1 MTALTT
7 QAASGRGVHTRF
19 LLSGLALLAAALL
32 LPLSGCNNLLKI
44 NDPDIVTPGNLN
56 DPSVLPTIRA
66 GAIGDFDLGY
76 TGSGAQG
83 SGGVE
88 GIIMTSGMLGDEWVN
103 SETFPDRIATD
114 ARRNTTDNASMQTIF
129 RNLQRG
135 RRATEFAATNYA
147 TLLAD
152 PTTNSGYA
160 EMLAL
165 SGYTYVFLAE
175 NYCSGVP
182 VSQSNADGSLVYG
195 TPLTTAQ
202 LYDTA
207 MARFTLAV
215 ASTANASIVDLAL
228 VGMGRAQNDL
238 GQFAAAATTVA
249 AIPVGFA
256 YTVAHDENTTRQ
268 NNGVFQ
274 ANVTNERYS
283 VADKEGINGFSYRTV
298 ADRRTPFIRTPASD
312 VGFDGKTPQ
321 YDNLRYGDRSAT
333 VTVATGTEALLITAE
348 AALQAGDTLAGGGF
362 LAALNAP
369 RQAVPVI
376 TYFDSNRPGV
386 LPVGTLAPLTAADIV
401 AAGGAVN
408 LLFAERAR
416 WLWLTAHRLSDMR
429 RLIRQYG
436 RATESVFPTGA
447 YFKPPYPTYGTDVNF
462 PVPIDELNNPN
473 FVTCI
478 DRNP

>member
-1 MTALTT
+1 MTPLTT
-7 QAASGRGVHTRF
+7 QAASGRGTHTRF
-19 LLSGLALLAAALL
+19 LLSGLVLLAAGLL
-32 LPLSGCNNLLKI
+32 LPLSGCGDLLKV
-44 NDPDIVTPGNLN
+44 NDPDIVTPGNLS
-56 DPSVLPTIRA
+56 DASVLPTVRA
-66 GAIGDFDLGY
+66 GAIGDFDLAY

-114 ARRNTTDNASMQTIF
+114 ARRNTTDNASMQTVF
-129 RNLQRG
+129 RNIQRG
-135 RRATEFAATNYA
+135 RRATELAANSYV

-165 SGYTYVFLAE
+165 AGFTYVFMAE

-182 VSQSNADGSLVYG
+182 VSQSKADGSLSYG
-195 TPLTTAQ
+195 SPLTTTE

-207 MARFTLAV
+207 MARFNLALT
-215 ASTANASIVDLAL
+215 STASASILNLAR
-228 VGMGRAQNDL
+228 VGLGRAQNDL

-249 AIPVGFA
+249 AVPVSFA
-256 YTVAHDENTTRQ
+256 YTFAHDENTPRQ

-283 VADKEGINGFSYRTV
+283 VADKEGINGFPYRSV
-298 ADRRTPFIRTPASD
+298 ADPRTPFIRTPSND
-312 VGFDGKTPQ
+312 VGFDSRTPQ

-333 VTVATGTEALLITAE
+333 VTVATGAEASLLRAE
-348 AALQAGDTLAGGGF
+348 AALQTGDTLAGGGF
-362 LAALNAP
+362 LAALNGP
-369 RQAVPVI
+369 RQAVPAL
-376 TYFDSNRPGV
+376 TYFDSDRPGIAGT
-386 LPVGTLAPLTAADIV
+386 GTLAPLTAADIV
-401 AAGGAVN
+401 TAGGAVN

-462 PVPIDELNNPN
+462 PVPIDEENNPN
-473 FVTCI
+473 FTSCI

>member
-1 MTALTT
+1 MTTLTT
-7 QAASGRGVHTRF
+7 QAASGRGGRTRF
-19 LLSGLALLAAALL
+19 LLSSLTVLAAALL
-32 LPLSGCNNLLKI
+32 LPVSGCGDLLKI
-44 NDPDIVTPGNLN
+44 NDPDIVTPGNLD

-66 GAIGDFDLGY
+66 GAIGDFDLSY
-76 TGSGAQG
+76 SGSGAQG

-114 ARRNTTDNASMQTIF
+114 ARRNTPENASMQTVF

-135 RRATEFAATNYA
+135 RRAVEGAASSYA
-147 TLLAD
+147 RLLTD
-152 PTTNSGYA
+152 PTSNSGFG
-160 EMLAL
+160 EMQALAGFSYL
-165 SGYTYVFLAE
+165 FLAE

-182 VSQSNADGSLVYG
+182 VSQANPDGTFSYG
-195 TPLTTAQ
+195 TPLTTTQ
-202 LYDTA
+202 LLDTA
-207 MARFTLAV
+207 IVRFDAAI
-215 ASTANASIVDLAL
+215 ASTTDTVTVTRLARI
-228 VGMGRAQNDL
+228 GKARAQNDL

-249 AIPVGFA
+249 TIPLSFT
-256 YTVAHDENTTRQ
+256 YTVAHDENTARQ

-283 VADKEGINGFSYRTV
+283 VADREGINGFPYRFV
-298 ADRRTPFIRTPASD
+298 ADPRTPFIRTPGTD
-312 VGFDGKTPQ
+312 VGFDGSTPQ
-321 YDNLRYGDRSAT
+321 FDNLRYGDRSAT
-333 VTVATGTEALLITAE
+333 VTVATGAEAFLLRAE
-348 AALQAGDTLAGGGF
+348 AALQAGDTLTGGQF
-362 LAALNAP
+362 LAMLNGIRTAP
-369 RQAVPVI
+369 P
-376 TYFDSNRPGV
+376 TYFNSNRPGV
-386 LPVGTLAPLTAADIV
+386 PPIPAMTALTAADI

-429 RLIRQYG
+429 RLIRQYR

-462 PVPIDELNNPN
+462 PVPIDEENNPN
-473 FVTCI
+473 FTQCI

>member
-1 MTALTT
+1 MTTLTT
-7 QAASGRGVHTRF
+7 QAASGRGRPTRF
-19 LLSGLALLAAALL
+19 LLSGLIVLTVALL
-32 LPLSGCNNLLKI
+32 LPLSGCGDLLKI

-66 GAIGDFDLGY
+66 GAIGDFDLSY
-76 TGSGAQG
+76 SGSGAQG

-88 GIIMTSGMLGDEWVN
+88 GVIMIGGMLGDEWVN

-114 ARRNTTDNASMQTIF
+114 ARRNTTDNASMQTVF
-129 RNLQRG
+129 RNLHRG
-135 RRATEFAATNYA
+135 RRAVESAAASYA
-147 TLLAD
+147 SLLAD
-152 PTTNSGYA
+152 PTTDPGYA
-160 EMLAL
+160 EMLGLAGL
-165 SGYTYVFLAE
+165 SYVFFAE

-182 VSQSNADGSLVYG
+182 VSQANPDGTLTYG
-195 TPLTTAQ
+195 GPLTTTE
-202 LYDTA
+202 LLDTA
-207 MARFTLAV
+207 IARFNLAL
-215 ASTANASIVDLAL
+215 ASTATASIVNLAL
-228 VGMGRAQNDL
+228 VGKARAQNDL

-249 AIPVGFA
+249 PVALSFA
-256 YTVAHDENTTRQ
+256 YTVAHDENTARQ
-268 NNGVFQ
+268 NNGIFQ

-283 VADKEGINGFSYRTV
+283 VADREGINGFPYRFV
-298 ADRRTPFIRTPASD
+298 ADPRTPFTRTPSND
-312 VGFDGKTPQ
+312 VGFDGGTPQ
-321 YDNLRYGDRSAT
+321 FDNLRYGDRSAT
-333 VTVATGTEALLITAE
+333 VTVATGAEALLISAE

-362 LAALNAP
+362 LTGLNAIRAAPPAYFNSNRVGVAAVAPMAAL
-369 RQAVPVI
+369 
-376 TYFDSNRPGV
+376 T
-386 LPVGTLAPLTAADIV
+386 TADIT

-473 FVTCI
+473 FTSCI

>member
-1 MTALTT
+1 MTLHTT
-7 QAASGRGVHTRF
+7 QAASGRGARTRV
-19 LLSGLALLAAALL
+19 LLISLTMLAAAML
-32 LPLSGCNNLLKI
+32 LPLSGCGDLLNV

-66 GAIGDFDLGY
+66 GAIGDFDLAY
-76 TGSGAQG
+76 SGSGAQG

-135 RRATEFAATNYA
+135 RRAVEHAAASYA
-147 TLLAD
+147 SLLAN
-152 PTTNSGYA
+152 PTTDPGYA
-160 EMLAL
+160 EMLGL
-165 SGYTYVFLAE
+165 SGLTYVFMAE
-175 NYCSGVP
+175 SYCSGVP
-182 VSQSNADGSLVYG
+182 VSQANADGSLAYG
-195 TPLTTAQ
+195 VPLTTTQ
-202 LYDTA
+202 LLDTA
-207 MARFTLAV
+207 IARFDLAV
-215 ASTANASIVDLAL
+215 ASTASASIVNLAL
-228 VGMGRAQNDL
+228 VGKGRAQLDL

-249 AIPVGFA
+249 PVGLAFA
-256 YTVAHDENTTRQ
+256 YTVAHDENTARQ

-283 VADKEGINGFSYRTV
+283 VASQEGINGFPYRSV
-298 ADRRTPFIRTPASD
+298 ADPRTPFIRTPSTD
-312 VGFDGKTPQ
+312 VGFDGSTPQ
-321 YDNLRYGDRSAT
+321 FDNLRYGDRSAT
-333 VTVATGTEALLITAE
+333 VTVATGAEASLITAE
-348 AALQAGDTLAGGGF
+348 AALQAGDTGTGGAY
-362 LAALNAP
+362 LTALNAIRAAP
-369 RQAVPVI
+369 PA
-376 TYFDSNRPGV
+376 YFNSNRVGV
-386 LPVGTLAPLTAADIV
+386 AAVAPMAALTTADITT
-401 AAGGAVN
+401 AGGAVN
-408 LLFAERAR
+408 LLFGERAR
-416 WLWLTAHRLSDMR
+416 WLWLTAHRLSDLR

-473 FVTCI
+473 FATCI